1 MTELR
6 QSFPLA
12 VKANESAG
20 IQTAAAIWLIALAA
34 IWLIAL
40 AFNFVRCRYT
50 VGSADA
56 ELSKCNSI
64 VVSVMAT
71 EINLALCIFS

>member
-1 MTELR
+1 MGWTCAETELR

-20 IQTAAAIWLIALAA
+20 MQTAAAIWLIALA
-34 IWLIAL
+34 
-40 AFNFVRCRYT
+40 FNSVRCRYT